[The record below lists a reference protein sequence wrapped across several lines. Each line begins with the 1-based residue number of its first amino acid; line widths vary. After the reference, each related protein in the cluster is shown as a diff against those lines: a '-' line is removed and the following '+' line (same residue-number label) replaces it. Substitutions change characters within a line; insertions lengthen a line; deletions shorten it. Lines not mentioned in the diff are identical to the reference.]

1 MSVNTQPTQMSLLD
15 ADVAP
20 PGPADLEGLLAGP
33 GQIVR
38 LGGTARVSV
47 VVGEQWRAQAL
58 LAEFESRGLA
68 GSHVITVDE
77 HIGVRTAYAAALAPL
92 AARWLHGAVT
102 HPPAGFG
109 LDGRR
114 LRLWAIAAGRTTG
127 RGYALGLGHPQNH
140 TLDREAVW
148 RTTGA
153 ALAAAG
159 LPATLLGVRAG
170 GPAFRIVGRRRVAR
184 LAEYVGQPPPHVP
197 PEVWPR

>member
-1 MSVNTQPTQMSLLD
+1 MSVNLQLSLLD

-47 VVGEQWRAQAL
+47 VVADEWRALAL
-58 LAEFESRGLA
+58 LSEFEARGLA
-68 GSHVITVDE
+68 GSHVATVDE

-92 AARWLHGAVT
+92 AGRWLRGAVT
-102 HPPAGFG
+102 LPPAGFQ

-114 LRLWAIAAGRTTG
+114 LRLWALAAGHATT
-127 RGYALGLGHPQNH
+127 RGYVLGLGHPQGH

-148 RTTGA
+148 RTTGS

-159 LPATLLGVRAG
+159 LPATLVGPRSG

-184 LAEYVGQPPPHVP
+184 LAEYVGQPPTAAPPHS
-197 PEVWPR
+197 WPH